1 MTFTAGDWL
10 RIFLQV
16 VDRLPLTFLMIVVSL
31 FFAII
36 IGLLF
41 ACIRIKQ
48 IPGLKQLAVI
58 YLSFTRSTP
67 LIVQLF
73 LIYFGLPQL
82 LLMAGIQINHWDR
95 VLFVMIT
102 FSLHTG
108 AYLSEVFRSAY
119 SSVGKDQLEAAYI
132 VGMTDTQALM
142 RIIIPQAFL
151 IALPNL
157 GNYTIDLVKDTAI
170 AFTIGLIDMMGQVKI
185 ILGNNYGIGMFE
197 VYVIIAIVY
206 WLICISIELITM
218 LLERKFVKGRTSLS
232 R

>member
-1 MTFTAGDWL
+1 MTFTALDWL

-16 VDRLPLTFLMIVVSL
+16 LNRLPLTFLILIVSL
-31 FFAII
+31 IFAVIV
-36 IGLLF
+36 GLF
-41 ACIRIKQ
+41 IAFIRIKQ
-48 IPGLKQLAVI
+48 VPVLKQLAFI

-82 LLMAGIQINHWDR
+82 LLMMGVNINHWDR
-95 VLFVMIT
+95 ILFVMIT

-119 SSVGKDQLEAAYI
+119 SSVGRDQLEAAYV
-132 VGMTDTQALM
+132 VGMSDTQALF
-142 RIIIPQAFL
+142 RIMIPQAFL

-185 ILGNNYGIGMFE
+185 ILGNHYGVGMFE

-206 WLICISIELITM
+206 WFICIVIEMITM
-218 LLERKFVKGRTSLS
+218 LLEKKFVKGRTSIS
-232 R
+232 G

>member
-41 ACIRIKQ
+41 AYIRIKQ
-48 IPGLKQLAVI
+48 IPVLKQLAVI

-108 AYLSEVFRSAY
+108 AYLSEVFRSA
-119 SSVGKDQLEAAYI
+119 
-132 VGMTDTQALM
+132 
-142 RIIIPQAFL
+142 
-151 IALPNL
+151 
-157 GNYTIDLVKDTAI
+157 
-170 AFTIGLIDMMGQVKI
+170 
-185 ILGNNYGIGMFE
+185 
-197 VYVIIAIVY
+197 
-206 WLICISIELITM
+206 
-218 LLERKFVKGRTSLS
+218 
-232 R
+232 